1 MRACLRACVRACV
14 YSCNHEDEIL
24 FIKHNRDKS
33 VQGDVTQA
41 AQFMEGCEEGGGGWG
56 WWREKKKIPSDG
68 GMEYTNRSTCHMFS
82 ISWQYLQT
90 VHVIVVSFFTNL
102 LQPYSIQVR
111 PHDKQTLMEAESSS
125 DCIT

>member
-14 YSCNHEDEIL
+14 YSCNHHEDKIL
-24 FIKHNRDKS
+24 FIKHSRDKS

-41 AQFMEGCEEGGGGWG
+41 AQFMEECGEGGGG
-56 WWREKKKIPSDG
+56 WREKKKIPSDG

-90 VHVIVVSFFTNL
+90 VHVIVVSFFTHL
-102 LQPYSIQVR
+102 LQPYLIQVR

-125 DCIT
+125 DCDT